1 MTGAIAI
8 GVDKMRSK
16 PYFKQK
22 NQFQVDKRFK
32 QWRTKLYIF
41 RCNIG
46 HHLFD
51 IKNKENF
58 LKEAT
63 KTLNNKKDMGELA
76 KVKLRFI

>member
-32 QWRTKLYIF
+32 Q
-41 RCNIG
+41 
-46 HHLFD
+46 
-51 IKNKENF
+51 
-58 LKEAT
+58 
-63 KTLNNKKDMGELA
+63 
-76 KVKLRFI
+76 